1 MFSRDMRISLIEDSI
16 AFGDKKVN
24 LSKLKENLLQ
34 VPDDTDVVVLPE
46 LFSTGFTSDKDAALE
61 LAEKNTGDAMSFI
74 HSLAN
79 SCNVAFCGSFLARTA
94 GQIYNRGFFIEP
106 NGEEVFYDKKHLF
119 SIGHENSVIN
129 AGFTEAPVVRFRGL
143 NIKLTVCYDLRF
155 PVFCRNR
162 DNAYDVLVCVANWP
176 KARLNAW
183 RTLLAARAI
192 ENEAYVVGLNRSG
205 IDNFNV
211 DYGSGS
217 SAVFDFRG
225 EVIAQRGKS
234 PVITAKLSPSAL
246 QGFRKS
252 FPAWKDADEFTLSV

>member
-1 MFSRDMRISLIEDSI
+1 MFSRDLYISLIEDSI
-16 AFGDKKVN
+16 AFGDKKAN

-46 LFSTGFTSDKDAALE
+46 LFSTGFTSDKNAALE
-61 LAEKNTGDAMSFI
+61 LAEKNTDDTMSFI
-74 HSLAN
+74 HRLAN

-106 NGEEVFYDKKHLF
+106 NGEEVFYNKKHLF
-119 SIGHENSVIN
+119 SIGNENSIVN
-129 AGFTEAPVVRFRGL
+129 PGFTEAPVVRFRGF
-143 NIKLTVCYDLRF
+143 NIKLIVCYDLRF
-155 PVFCRNR
+155 PVFCRNHN
-162 DNAYDVLVCVANWP
+162 NAYDILVCVANWP
-176 KARLNAW
+176 KSRLNAW

-225 EVIAQRGKS
+225 EIITRRSGS

-252 FPAWKDADEFTLSV
+252 FPAWKDADKFALND